1 MPELDVKPA
10 MNRLGGGVKGVEP
23 EYPREFPS
31 NGDYLPTTTSQ
42 QWHYTHQQ
50 MLSVPTPTNP
60 YLGHDVPR
68 GYQLNNGRDVTSE
81 EFREPEEGARGRSP
95 STGAERRR
103 RREEEVNRR
112 RGVQEQHEMAER
124 KPSASEQGGGG
135 EESQPS
141 ELSLV
146 GGRLHGHYWRG
157 FLHFCLEWIPS

>member
-1 MPELDVKPA
+1 MDIKPS
-10 MNRLGGGVKGVEP
+10 MGRVSGLKGVEP

-81 EFREPEEGARGRSP
+81 EFREPEEGGEGMEGVKGRG
-95 STGAERRR
+95 EI
-103 RREEEVNRR
+103 
-112 RGVQEQHEMAER
+112 
-124 KPSASEQGGGG
+124 
-135 EESQPS
+135 
-141 ELSLV
+141 
-146 GGRLHGHYWRG
+146 GHYDADMISHSGPIRGYTRSDAFVWR
-157 FLHFCLEWIPS
+157 PY